1 MNSTIF
7 STSFESFPVAHI
19 TYCGY
24 ISEIPQDKRKNDQTH
39 SFKILTSTGAVYCYF
54 NGLENARKSHDSLEA
69 MMKETKP
76 AIFKYGTESID
87 ASRIVSFSKVLS
99 IKKPENGFTHAIVA
113 TLETVAPEKSAQV
126 WMHFKSDESAH
137 NARKALYATILSLY
151 KRGSESPVKDEEMA
165 TV

>member
-7 STSFESFPVAHI
+7 STPFESFPVAHI

-24 ISEIPQDKRKNDQTH
+24 ISEIPQDKRKNNQTH
-39 SFKILTSTGAVYCYF
+39 SFKIMTSIGAVYCYY
-54 NGLENARKSHDSLEA
+54 NGFEEAKKSHDSLEG

-87 ASRIVSFSKVLS
+87 ASKIVSFSKVLS
-99 IKKPENGFTHAIVA
+99 IKKPENGFTHAIVT

-151 KRGSESPVKDEEMA
+151 KRGSESPMHDEEMA